1 MKDSSKK
8 YIIDIIIGLTAL
20 FVYFTFSHLE
30 LGILNLLHIDYEN
43 MNMIFK
49 VIYLIICEII
59 ELGILIALFYKK
71 LKENL
76 KDLKKNH
83 KKYFDKYF
91 KYWLWILGIMMVS
104 NLFIMLV
111 TNNTT
116 SGNEQAVRDM
126 LVKSPIYAYF
136 SGVIFA
142 PVAEELIFRR
152 GLRNIFRND
161 TIFILIS
168 GLIFGG
174 LHIITGYSGVLD
186 LLYLIPYCTPGIV
199 FAYILTKTD
208 NVLIPISIHFMHNG
222 ILIALQMFTY
232 LFLS

>member
-1 MKDSSKK
+1 
-8 YIIDIIIGLTAL
+8 
-20 FVYFTFSHLE
+20 
-30 LGILNLLHIDYEN
+30 
-43 MNMIFK
+43 
-49 VIYLIICEII
+49 
-59 ELGILIALFYKK
+59 
-71 LKENL
+71 
-76 KDLKKNH
+76 
-83 KKYFDKYF
+83 
-91 KYWLWILGIMMVS
+91 MVS